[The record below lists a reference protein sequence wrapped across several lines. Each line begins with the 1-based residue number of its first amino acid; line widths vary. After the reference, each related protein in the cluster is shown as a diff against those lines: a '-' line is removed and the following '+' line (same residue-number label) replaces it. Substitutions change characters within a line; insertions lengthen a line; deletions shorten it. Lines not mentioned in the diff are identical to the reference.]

1 MLELLIIVNNNQI
14 ANISHAF
21 ATNAYLNNL
30 HNYYV
35 KYANIDVKTK
45 ASNSNTI
52 THKDYLI

>member
-14 ANISHAF
+14 ANISHAL

-35 KYANIDVKTK
+35 KYANIDVKIK
-45 ASNSNTI
+45 A
-52 THKDYLI
+52 

>member
-21 ATNAYLNNL
+21 ATNAYLNIL

-35 KYANIDVKTK
+35 KYANIDVKK
-45 ASNSNTI
+45 EA
-52 THKDYLI
+52 